1 MSANLSHDVNRTH
14 CGSVFLRKEN
24 SMSTKVAD
32 IMHSGV
38 EWVSPDTRL
47 SEIAKLMKDKD
58 IGAVPVGENDRL
70 VGMVTDRDLAVR
82 ALANGKDPSMLAARD
97 VMSKPIVYCRAEE
110 SIEDAIRVMESRQIR
125 RLPVINEAKRM
136 VGILSIGDISQ
147 CGHRDLTAEVVSAV
161 SSHHM

>member
-1 MSANLSHDVNRTH
+1 MT
-14 CGSVFLRKEN
+14 
-24 SMSTKVAD
+24 TKVAE

-38 EWVSPDTRL
+38 EWVSPGERL
-47 SEIAKLMKDKD
+47 SEVAKIMRDKD

-70 VGMVTDRDLAVR
+70 IGMVTDRDLAVR
-82 ALANGKDPSMLAARD
+82 ALADGADPTALTARD
-97 VMSKPIVYCRAEE
+97 VMSQPIVYCRADE
-110 SIEDAIRVMESRQIR
+110 SIEDAVRVMESRQIR
-125 RLPVINEAKRM
+125 RLPVINDAKRM